1 MKKFTGVIPALVTPL
16 NEDESIN
23 TGVLDQLIEHLI
35 NKGADGFYI
44 GGATGEGIALKTE
57 ERMILAEES
66 IKAINGRC
74 PAIIQVAA
82 ADFGDAVALARHAEG
97 CGADAISA
105 TPPLFFQ
112 YDEDDVFNYYKR
124 LADSVSIPLMAYYNP
139 ATGFNFNA
147 NYAARLFEVDN
158 ITAIKWTSPNYAEV
172 VRLKDITHG
181 EMNII
186 NGPDQMLLMG
196 LSAGADGGIGTTYNF
211 IFDYIKGVYDSFIKG
226 DVKSALEYQKKTD
239 RIIDVLHKYKTIPA
253 TKVIL
258 EKMGFA
264 VGSCSFPMKR
274 YTDEEKAKLVSEMA
288 AAGVDFDA

>member
-1 MKKFTGVIPALVTPL
+1 MKFKGIMPALVTPL
-16 NEDESIN
+16 NEKEEVN
-23 TGVLDQLIEHLI
+23 TKVLSDLIEFFI
-35 NKGADGFYI
+35 DKGADGFYI

-57 ERMILAEES
+57 ERMILAEASVKS
-66 IKAINGRC
+66 INRRK

-82 ADFGDAVALARHAEG
+82 ADYNDAVLLAKHAEL

-112 YDEDDVFNYYKR
+112 YDEDDIYNYYKK
-124 LADSVSIPLMAYYNP
+124 LAEAVSIPLMMYYNP

-147 NYAARLFEVDN
+147 EYAARLFEIDN
-158 ITAIKWTSPNYAEV
+158 ITAIKWTSPNYFEMI
-172 VRLKDITHG
+172 RLKDLTNG

-211 IFDYIKGVYDSFIKG
+211 MFDTIKNIYDAFIRNDMKT
-226 DVKSALEYQKKTD
+226 ALEYQKRAD
-239 RIIDVLHKYKTIPA
+239 RLIDAIHKYKTIPA
-253 TKVIL
+253 TKVLL

-264 VGSCSFPMKR
+264 VGNATFPMKR
-274 YTDEEKAKLVSEMA
+274 YSEEEKARIVADMKK
-288 AAGVDFDA
+288 AGLELN

>member
-1 MKKFTGVIPALVTPL
+1 MKFKGIMPALVTPL
-16 NEDESIN
+16 NEKEEVN
-23 TGVLDQLIEHLI
+23 TKVLSDLIEFFI
-35 NKGADGFYI
+35 DKGADGFYI

-57 ERMILAEES
+57 ERMILAEASVKS
-66 IKAINGRC
+66 INHRK

-82 ADFGDAVALARHAEG
+82 ADFNDAILLAKHAER

-112 YDEDDVFNYYKR
+112 YDEDDIYNYYKK
-124 LADSVSIPLMAYYNP
+124 LAEAVSVPLMMYYNP

-147 NYAARLFEVDN
+147 EYAARLFEIDN
-158 ITAIKWTSPNYAEV
+158 ITAIKWTSPNYFEMI
-172 VRLKDITHG
+172 RLKDLTNG

-211 IFDYIKGVYDSFIKG
+211 MLDIIKSIYDAFIRK
-226 DVKSALEYQKKTD
+226 DMEKALEYQTRAD

-253 TKVIL
+253 TKVLL
-258 EKMGFA
+258 EEMGFA
-264 VGSCSFPMKR
+264 VGNSTFPMKR
-274 YTDEEKAKLVSEMA
+274 YSQEEKKKIVSDMKK
-288 AAGVDFDA
+288 AGLELD